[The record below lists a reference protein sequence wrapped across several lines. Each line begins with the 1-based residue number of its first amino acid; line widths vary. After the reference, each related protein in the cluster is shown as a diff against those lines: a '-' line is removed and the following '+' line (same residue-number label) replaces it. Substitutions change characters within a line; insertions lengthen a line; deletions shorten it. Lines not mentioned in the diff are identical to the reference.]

1 MLLQNAPA
9 SALVIVA
16 HPDDAEFMCAGT
28 IARWAAAGSHVTYCV
43 ITKGDKGSE
52 DPEMTPARL
61 TVIREA
67 EQRAAGAILGVRDFV
82 FMGYPDG
89 YLQHTLELRKDL
101 TRVIR
106 QYRPEVVITFDPTA
120 RFMGDFYLNHPD
132 HRTAGDA
139 ALDAIFPSAR
149 DRLTFPE
156 LLVDGL
162 QPHKVRQVWLG
173 MSDRVN
179 VRVDIG
185 ATLSQ
190 KKQALLAHPSQIAE
204 GDVGFIEQWSRE
216 ASAGEGCEYAE
227 AFFRIRMDEFPAE
240 EG

>member
-1 MLLQNAPA
+1 MRVAAFAAVLLLASPA
-9 SALVIVA
+9 
-16 HPDDAEFMCAGT
+16 
-28 IARWAAAGSHVTYCV
+28 WANLS
-43 ITKGDKGSE
+43 
-52 DPEMTPARL
+52 
-61 TVIREA
+61 
-67 EQRAAGAILGVRDFV
+67 RAAPTSS
-82 FMGYPDG
+82 PDSTSTPRW
-89 YLQHTLELRKDL
+89 L
-101 TRVIR
+101 
-106 QYRPEVVITFDPTA
+106 
-120 RFMGDFYLNHPD
+120 
-132 HRTAGDA
+132 
-139 ALDAIFPSAR
+139 SAPV
-149 DRLTFPE
+149 TFPE

-173 MSDRVN
+173 MSDRVY

-216 ASAGEGCEYAE
+216 AAAGEGCEYAE